1 MRPERVRL
9 ARNYGGVITEEW
21 VSDVARQLCRVDGV
35 VGVMLGGSRAR
46 GEHLTSSDYDVGL
59 YYRPPL
65 DTTALAS
72 LARRVAGSD
81 AEVTEPGQ
89 WGPWVDGGAW
99 LRVDGG
105 AVDWIYR
112 DVDRVFGAWGDAQQG
127 HFSFNAQT
135 GHPFGVPDFAYVGEV
150 ALGLVLADASG
161 QLGVLKQQAAT
172 YPPKLADALV
182 ERLWEADFLLGGL
195 RKATERADSVW
206 VAGGLFRVV
215 MLCVHALHGRAGRW
229 LINEK
234 GAVVSAGRLA
244 LGPPNFN
251 GRARAV
257 LGQLGTTPSELAST
271 IDAAAELVA
280 DVRAAAR

>member
-1 MRPERVRL
+1 MSDL
-9 ARNYGGVITEEW
+9 AQ
-21 VSDVARQLCRVDGV
+21 QLCRVDGV
-35 VGVMLGGSRAR
+35 IGVMLGGSRAR
-46 GEHLTSSDYDVGL
+46 GEHIASSDYDMGL
-59 YYRPPL
+59 YYRAPL
-65 DTTALAS
+65 DTAALAS

-99 LRVDGG
+99 LRVEGT

-112 DVDRVFGAWGDAQQG
+112 DAGRVFGAWDDAQQG
-127 HFSFNAQT
+127 RFNFNAQI

-172 YPPKLADALV
+172 YPMELADALV
-182 ERLWEADFLLGGL
+182 ARLWEADFLIGGL
-195 RKATERADSVW
+195 RKAAQRADSAW
-206 VAGGLFRVV
+206 VAGCLFRVV

-234 GAVVSAGRLA
+234 GAVASAGRLT
-244 LGPPNFN
+244 LSPPNFN
-251 GRARAV
+251 GRAQAV
-257 LGQLGTTPSELAST
+257 LGQLGTTPSDISST
-271 IDAAAELVA
+271 IDAAAGLVA
-280 DVRAAAR
+280 DVRAAVR